1 MLKANQ
7 LKRGNVVNI
16 NGLPYQVRHIDIST
30 PTARGTNTLYRVKFS
45 GVTNSQNLDQTY
57 KGTDTLEEMSM
68 DRRAV
73 SYLYGDQEACH
84 FMDTE
89 NFEQYSLHVDQLA
102 GQRDWLA
109 DNMEGITALMLDNWI
124 IGIELPANVDLEIV
138 ETAPVIKGATA
149 TNRNKPATLSNG
161 HVVLVPEYM
170 SPGEWVR
177 VNTETGKFMA
187 RAK

>member
-7 LKRGNVVNI
+7 LKKGNIVNI

-30 PTARGTNTLYRVKFS
+30 PTARGSNTLYRVKFH
-45 GVTNSQNLDQTY
+45 GVTNGQNLDQTY
-57 KGTDTLEEMSM
+57 KGADTLEAMSL

-73 SYLYGDQEACH
+73 SYLYSDKDSCH
-84 FMDTE
+84 FMDAD
-89 NFEQYSLHVDQLA
+89 NYEQYNLHFDQLA
-102 GQRDWLA
+102 DQRDWLA
-109 DNMEGITALMLDNWI
+109 DDMEGIAALLHDGQI
-124 IGIELPANVDLEIV
+124 LTIELPANVELEIV

-149 TNRNKPATLSNG
+149 TNRNKPAILTNG
-161 HVVLVPEYM
+161 RTVMVPEYM
-170 SPGEWVR
+170 APGERVR

>member
-1 MLKANQ
+1 VIKANH
-7 LKRGNVVNI
+7 LKKGNVINI

-30 PTARGTNTLYRVKFS
+30 PTARGSNTLYRVKLT
-45 GVTNSQNLDQTY
+45 GITNGQNLDQTY
-57 KGTDTLEEMSM
+57 KGTDTLEEMSV
-68 DRRAV
+68 DRRPV
-73 SYLYGDQEACH
+73 TYLYSDQEYSH
-84 FMDTE
+84 FMDAE
-89 NFEQYSLHVDQLA
+89 NYEQYSLHVDQVA
-102 GQRDWLA
+102 DQRDWLA
-109 DNMEGITALMLDNWI
+109 DNMEGILALMLDGQI
-124 IGIELPANVDLEIV
+124 LAIELPATIDLEIV